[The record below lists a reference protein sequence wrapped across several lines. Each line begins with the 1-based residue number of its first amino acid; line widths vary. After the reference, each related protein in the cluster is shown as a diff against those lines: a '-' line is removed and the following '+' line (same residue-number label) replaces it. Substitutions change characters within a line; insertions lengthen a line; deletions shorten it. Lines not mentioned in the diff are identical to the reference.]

1 MHGYVGSDVGPGVGA
16 SVGKD
21 VGSGVGSAVGPGE
34 GEELGTDVGPGVGS
48 DVGTVQW
55 HVFRWYIS
63 IRVSNSALMASWI
76 GPLTAL

>member
-55 HVFRWYIS
+55 HVGAYKRGFSYEPILL
-63 IRVSNSALMASWI
+63 VSYKR
-76 GPLTAL
+76 